1 MLRICF
7 SNVVIPLNY
16 IFQRGASPDFFTGVD
31 AVIVQKSK
39 EIPDWDPATLKGV
52 TPDNVSRFFDP
63 DSPYIEGAPKLH
75 IPEDLATNLI
85 SNPMKF
91 ALPTEAEIGS
101 VVTGQHAS
109 GGEMSIR
116 IDELLTRFA
125 DLRPG
130 KMGVKEKILEVIERR
145 CDLIDN
151 ADGNS
156 VWLKWKR

>member
-1 MLRICF
+1 
-7 SNVVIPLNY
+7 
-16 IFQRGASPDFFTGVD
+16 
-31 AVIVQKSK
+31 
-39 EIPDWDPATLKGV
+39 V
-52 TPDNVSRFFDP
+52 TPDNVSKFFDP
-63 DSPYIEGAPKLH
+63 DSPYLEGAPKLH
-75 IPEDLATNLI
+75 IPENLAPNSI

-91 ALPTEAEIGS
+91 ALPTETEIGS

-151 ADGNS
+151 ADGNR
-156 VWLKWKR
+156 VWLKWKH